1 MFAVLGFRS
10 LHIMCAVMLTPTPAY
25 LQQIMSFS
33 SHCSHQAAEIE
44 AAEDFVETM
53 AWLSFLD
60 ECDER
65 ARFNFE
71 GMGKRWSAR
80 RAAGLIGK
88 PNPAREIVATRTRS
102 ETLTNLSV
110 TDLVTYTPRKFEEKP
125 RKIGRMPGHVPTSR
139 NVKTSHGINGP
150 IQQPRKQN

>member
-1 MFAVLGFRS
+1 MD
-10 LHIMCAVMLTPTPAY
+10 
-25 LQQIMSFS
+25 
-33 SHCSHQAAEIE
+33 

-80 RAAGLIGK
+80 RGLIGK
-88 PNPAREIVATRTRS
+88 PNPPREVVETRTRS
-102 ETLTNLSV
+102 GTLTETS
-110 TDLVTYTPRKFEEKP
+110 DLVTYTPRKFEEKP
-125 RKIGRMPGHVPTSR
+125 RKMGKVHGGQQYGNVPR
-139 NVKTSHGINGP
+139 NVKTSHGLNGP